1 MRGSATCVVA
11 VTLNTV
17 EPMLFRLTHRRVAR
31 SLAVL
36 CAAAVALGVTTE
48 VSPVV
53 NAQPATTSA
62 FTPTQPCRLLDTR
75 DSESALQARSTLTI
89 QAAVER
95 CGIDLDATAVSVTV
109 AVTQTTGAGY
119 LTAWPAGQAMPTASS
134 INWTQFTDTIANSAV
149 LALSTNGEFN
159 IFASQT
165 THVVVDV
172 NGYFTPA
179 AASTA
184 GRFVAV
190 DARRLIDTR
199 QGGRPAPGG
208 VVTVALPSG
217 VPDDAVALAVTLA
230 TTESSSAGYFTV
242 WASGQRPLAS
252 SLNTDA
258 KGQTRI
264 AGQIVKVAAGGFK
277 VFSSAGDHVIVDVT
291 GYFTGPSAVVS
302 ADGLFISSTP
312 TRLVDTRSDGEQ
324 LWRGGTREFATS
336 TVTNGP
342 AAAVVA
348 NWTITEP
355 DAEGFVVS
363 YPARTVRPS
372 TATVH
377 SGASSSTV
385 ASMGV
390 VPVSTSGVAAYS
402 LNGSELVVDVTGWF
416 TGTPKTTTAP
426 APINEKPPVP
436 PYPSGACDTIT
447 AGLGGLNG
455 PAPATFRQIGT
466 SVQGRPIIAEYWGP
480 ANASKVVIAVAQVH
494 GNECSPQL
502 LIDEV
507 RTNPP
512 TAYGMWLIPTM
523 NPDGHAAY
531 TRRNANG
538 VDLNADGRNHSQP
551 ETQALMAF
559 TAEIKPA
566 LTVHVHSPNG
576 TIGWYGTGRYQR
588 GAPSASGAVLSERV
602 ARIVSENTGLQ
613 FTGAGARLGS
623 NWFLWQGQQ
632 AVWPGGESVLVEL
645 HAVARYEA
653 PYADPRPRA
662 LSVNAVRAQAQAVMA
677 ALDTT
682 LR

>member
-1 MRGSATCVVA
+1 MLLHLKRQR
-11 VTLNTV
+11 VT
-17 EPMLFRLTHRRVAR
+17 R
-31 SLAVL
+31 SLVAL
-36 CAAAVALGVTTE
+36 CAVVVALGVTSA
-48 VSPVV
+48 VSPVA
-53 NAQPATTSA
+53 NALPAATSA

-75 DSESALQARSTLTI
+75 DADRALHAQSTLTV

-95 CGIDLDATAVSVTV
+95 CGIDLDVTAVSVVV
-109 AVTQTTGAGY
+109 AVTQATGAGF

-134 INWTQFTDTIANSAV
+134 INWTRFTDTIANSAV
-149 LALSTNGEFN
+149 LAVSADGKFN
-159 IFASQT
+159 VFASSP
-165 THVVVDV
+165 THVVIDV
-172 NGYFTPA
+172 NGYFAPA
-179 AASTA
+179 QASSA
-184 GRFVAV
+184 GRFVAL

-208 VVTVALPSG
+208 VVTVASPSG
-217 VPDDAVALAVTLA
+217 VPDDAVALAITLT
-230 TTESSSAGYFTV
+230 TTESRGAGHFTV
-242 WASGQRPLAS
+242 WPSGKRPLAS
-252 SLNTDA
+252 ALNTDA
-258 KGQTRI
+258 EGQTRA

-277 VFSSAGDHVIVDVT
+277 VFSSNGDHVIVDVT
-291 GYFTGPSAVVS
+291 GWFTGPSAPVS
-302 ADGLFISSTP
+302 ADGLFVSSTP

-324 LWRGGTREFATS
+324 LWRGGTREFATT

-355 DAEGFVVS
+355 NAQGFVVS
-363 YPARTVRPS
+363 YPARTARPT
-372 TATVH
+372 TATVN
-377 SGASSSTV
+377 SDASSTTV

-402 LNGSELVVDVTGWF
+402 LNGSHLVADVTGWF
-416 TGTPKTTTAP
+416 TGTPRTATAS
-426 APINEKPPVP
+426 APINERPLVP
-436 PYPSGACDTIT
+436 QHPTGACDTIT

-455 PAPATFRQIGT
+455 PAPAVFRQIGT

-507 RTNPP
+507 RTHPP
-512 TAYGMWLIPTM
+512 TAYGMWLIPTL

-538 VDLNADGRNHSQP
+538 VDLNADGRNRSQP

-559 TAEIKPA
+559 TAEIKPV

-588 GAPSASGAVLSERV
+588 GNPSASGAPLSSRV
-602 ARIVSENTGLQ
+602 AGIVSANTGLQ

-632 AVWPGGESVLVEL
+632 AVWSGGESVLVEF
-645 HAVARYEA
+645 HAVAHSEV

>member
-1 MRGSATCVVA
+1 
-11 VTLNTV
+11 
-17 EPMLFRLTHRRVAR
+17 MLLHLIRQRVAR
-31 SLAVL
+31 SRVLLGAV
-36 CAAAVALGVTTE
+36 AVALGVTSV
-48 VSPVV
+48 VSPVA
-53 NAQPATTSA
+53 NALPPDTALTHQSPMSA

-75 DSESALQARSTLTI
+75 DAGRALSAQSTLTV

-95 CGIDLDATAVSVTV
+95 CGIDLDVTAVSVVV
-109 AVTQTTGAGY
+109 AVTQATGAGF
-119 LTAWPAGQAMPTASS
+119 LTAWPTGQAMPTASS
-134 INWTQFTDTIANSAV
+134 INWTRATDTIANSAV
-149 LALSTNGEFN
+149 LAVSADGKFN
-159 IFASQT
+159 IFASDT

-172 NGYFTPA
+172 NGYFAPA
-179 AASTA
+179 QASSA
-184 GRFVAV
+184 GRFVAL

-199 QGGRPAPGG
+199 LSGRPAPGG
-208 VVTVALPSG
+208 VVTVARPSG
-217 VPDDAVALAVTLA
+217 VPDDAVGLAVTL
-230 TTESSSAGYFTV
+230 TTTQARGAGYFTV
-242 WASGQRPLAS
+242 FPAGTSRPLAS
-252 SLNTDA
+252 ALNTDA
-258 KGQTRI
+258 PGQTRA
-264 AGQIVKVAAGGFK
+264 AGQIVKLGAEGFN
-277 VFSSAGDHVIVDVT
+277 VYSSNGDHVIVDVT
-291 GYFTGPSAVVS
+291 GYWTGRSAPVS
-302 ADGLFISSTP
+302 ADGLFVSSTP
-312 TRLVDTRSDGEQ
+312 TRLIDTRSNGEQ
-324 LWRGGTREFATS
+324 LWRGGTREFATN

-355 DAEGFVVS
+355 NGPGFMVS
-363 YPARTVRPS
+363 YPARTELPATS
-372 TATVH
+372 TVN
-377 SGASSSTV
+377 SDEASTTV

-402 LNGSELVVDVTGWF
+402 LNGAHLVADVTGWF
-416 TGTPKTTTAP
+416 TGTPRTATAS
-426 APINEKPPVP
+426 APVNEKPPIP
-436 PYPSGACDTIT
+436 AYPTGACDTIT

-455 PAPATFRQIGT
+455 PAPAAFRQIGT

-512 TAYGMWLIPTM
+512 TAYGMWLIPTL
-523 NPDGHAAY
+523 NPDGHATY
-531 TRRNANG
+531 SRRNANG
-538 VDLNADGRNHSQP
+538 VDLNADGFSRSQP

-559 TAEIKPA
+559 TAEIKPV
-566 LTVHVHSPNG
+566 LTVHAHSPNG
-576 TIGWYGTGRYQR
+576 TIGWYGTERYRR
-588 GAPSASGAVLSERV
+588 GNPSASGAPLSSRV
-602 ARIVSENTGLQ
+602 ADIVSANTGLQ

-632 AVWPGGESVLVEL
+632 AVWSGGESVLVEF
-645 HAVARYEA
+645 HAVAHWEV